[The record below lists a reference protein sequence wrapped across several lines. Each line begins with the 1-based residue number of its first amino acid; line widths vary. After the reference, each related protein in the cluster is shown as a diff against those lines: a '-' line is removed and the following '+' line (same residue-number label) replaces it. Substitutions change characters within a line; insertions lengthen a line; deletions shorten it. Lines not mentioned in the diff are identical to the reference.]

1 MTIKLKS
8 EASIASD
15 MPTEVTVYL
24 MAQSVVELSDSGVNI
39 LD

>member
-8 EASIASD
+8 EAAVASD
-15 MPTEVTVYL
+15 MPTEVTVYM
-24 MAQSVVELSDSGVNI
+24 MARSVVELSDAGTQI

>member
-8 EASIASD
+8 EAAIASD

-24 MAQSVVELSDSGVNI
+24 MAQSVIELSDAGTQI